1 MKNVRTV
8 QGLPLALVAIAA
20 LGGSVGCT
28 KSPPASQLP
37 NAQAAIDR
45 MRATSACGN
54 AVQANDVKIDQFSK
68 QGRIR
73 GTVSLF
79 AERPDHLRIGVFA
92 PVVNTLIAELATD
105 GSRFALKDDRE
116 SKFYT
121 GPASA
126 CNIAR
131 LTGVPIPGRV
141 LVNLL
146 RGQAPVVRHDA
157 AGLAVPTITWSGSGY
172 YVVRIPGTQD
182 TLQELHL
189 TPRPDDWNKPWAE
202 QRMRVLDVTV
212 TQKDVLLYHAE
223 LDGHAVA
230 PMAKEEP
237 LSPEDIALGQSATP
251 LSGPTCDAEIPMRIH
266 VEVPSLEEDVL
277 FRYDKVLWN
286 PPLPAGKFVLLPPQ
300 GMPPQEVTCEE

>member
-1 MKNVRTV
+1 MKSLSPVTV
-8 QGLPLALVAIAA
+8 VTIAVACAA
-20 LGGSVGCT
+20 LTGTLGCS
-28 KSPPASQLP
+28 KSPPPSQLP

-45 MRATSACGN
+45 MRATTSCGN
-54 AVQANDVKIDQFSK
+54 AIQANDVKIDQFSK

-105 GSRFALKDDRE
+105 GTRFQLKDDRE
-116 SKFYT
+116 SRFYT
-121 GPASA
+121 GPATA

-146 RGQAPVVRHDA
+146 RGLAPVVKHDA
-157 AGLAVPTITWSGSGY
+157 PGLAAPTIEWSGSGY
-172 YVVRIPGTQD
+172 YVVRVAGTQE
-182 TLQELHL
+182 TTQELHL

-202 QRMRVLDVTV
+202 QRMRVLDVSV
-212 TQKDVLLYHAE
+212 TQKGVLIYHAE
-223 LDGHAVA
+223 LEGHEVA
-230 PMAKEEP
+230 PMAKVEP
-237 LSPEDIALGQSATP
+237 PTPEDIALGQDATP

-286 PPLPAGKFVLLPPQ
+286 PPLPMGKFILPTPQ
-300 GMPPQEVTCEE
+300 GMPAQEVTCEE

>member
-1 MKNVRTV
+1 MK
-8 QGLPLALVAIAA
+8 LHHLLIAA
-20 LGGSVGCT
+20 VAASALASTLGCSAT
-28 KSPPASQLP
+28 PPASQLP

-45 MRATSACGN
+45 MRATTACGN

-73 GTVSLF
+73 ATISLF

-105 GSRFALKDDRE
+105 GARFQLKDDRE

-141 LVNLL
+141 LVSLL

-157 AGLAVPTITWSGSGY
+157 AGLAPPTIEWHGGGGGY
-172 YVVRIPGTQD
+172 YVVKIAGTRS
-182 TLQELHL
+182 TVQELHL
-189 TPRPDDWNKPWAE
+189 VPRPDDFAKPWAE
-202 QRMRVLDVTV
+202 QRMRVLDVSV
-212 TQKDVLLYHAE
+212 SQQGVLIYHAE
-223 LDGHAVA
+223 LDGHVVA
-230 PMAKEEP
+230 KMATETP
-237 LSPEDIALGQSATP
+237 PTPEDIALGQTPSP
-251 LSGPTCDAEIPMRIH
+251 LSGPMCDAEIPTRIH
-266 VEVPSLEEDVL
+266 VDVPSLEEDVL
-277 FRYDKVLWN
+277 FRYDTVLWN
-286 PPLPAGKFVLLPPQ
+286 PPLPEGKFVLPPPQ
-300 GMPPQEVTCEE
+300 GLSAEEVTCEE